1 MIHNEYD
8 TKCAPSKKY
17 TDGSCFTIDVLK
29 KIAFNYNNNN
39 KNKNKINLNLTKAEL
54 VEELEKHLEDKCSD
68 QTCWIRL
75 DIVKELQNQDIIN
88 NTFKPKGP
96 SEKYGWLTTTHI
108 NAVITQYHSV
118 YKDFLF
124 LGAVPVDFDELPILG
139 IHNLNFDTLKSNG
152 KTKIG
157 LIINLDEHWKSG
169 SHWVALYFNIIK
181 NQIYYFDSIGI
192 APPLR
197 IRKFINKITKYLY
210 SKKYNMNLPINDVL
224 SDLKKINTS
233 KINKKNKAHLN
244 NILNGQFDIKYN
256 HIQHQFENSE
266 CGVYS
271 MNFILNLVKGNSFEN
286 VTTNIKI
293 DEEINGL
300 RKEFF
305 RNVN

>member
-1 MIHNEYD
+1 MIHKEYD

-29 KIAFNYNNNN
+29 KIALNYNN
-39 KNKNKINLNLTKAEL
+39 KNTKNKIDLNLTKPEL
-54 VEELEKHLEDKCSD
+54 VNELEKRLADKCSD

-75 DIVKELQNQDIIN
+75 DIVKELENPDIVH

-96 SEKYGWLTTTHI
+96 PGKYEWLTTTHI
-108 NAVITQYHSV
+108 NAVINQYHTV

-157 LIINLDEHWKSG
+157 LIINLDEHWKDG
-169 SHWVALYFNIIK
+169 SHWVALYNDIMK
-181 NQIYYFDSIGI
+181 NQIYYFDSLGKE
-192 APPLR
+192 PPKR
-197 IRKFINKITKYLY
+197 IRKFINKMTKYLY
-210 SKKYNMNLPINDVL
+210 SKKYNRNLPINDVI
-224 SDLKKINTS
+224 SDLKKMHTS
-233 KINKKNKAHLN
+233 KINKNTKVHLN
-244 NILNGQFDIKYN
+244 NLLNGQFDIKYN
-256 HIQHQFENSE
+256 HIQHQFEDSE

-271 MNFILNLVKGNSFEN
+271 MNFILNLVKGNSFEY
-286 VTTNIKI
+286 VTKNIKS
-293 DEEINGL
+293 DEEMNGM

>member
-1 MIHNEYD
+1 MTSAEYD

-17 TDGSCFTIDVLK
+17 TDGSCFTIDILK
-29 KIAFNYNNNN
+29 KITINYNK
-39 KNKNKINLNLTKAEL
+39 KNKNKINLNLTKEKL
-54 VEELEKHLEDKCSD
+54 VKELESRLSDKCSD
-68 QTCWIRL
+68 QVCWIRL
-75 DIVKELQNQDIIN
+75 DIVRELQNQDIIN
-88 NTFKPKGP
+88 NTFRPKGP
-96 SEKYGWLTTTHI
+96 SGQYEWLTTTHI
-108 NAVITQYHSV
+108 NDVITQYHSV

-139 IHNLNFDTLKSNG
+139 IHNLNFDTLKSKG
-152 KTKIG
+152 KTQIG
-157 LIINLDEHWKSG
+157 LIINLDEHWKDG

-181 NQIYYFDSIGI
+181 NQIYYFDSVGT

-233 KINKKNKAHLN
+233 KINKNTKTHLN

-266 CGVYS
+266 CGMYS
-271 MNFILNLVKGNSFEN
+271 MNFILNLVKGNSFDN
-286 VTTNIKI
+286 VTTNIKQ
-293 DEEINGL
+293 DEEMNGL

-305 RNVN
+305 RDVN